1 MSARD
6 KSIRTSHQS
15 MAPPVST
22 GLLFCCVSVSGLETG
37 DTTMSAEFAPPSGVW
52 LPLIT
57 PFRDDRIDAASLR
70 RLIGHY
76 ADKPIDGLIVGATT
90 GEGLTLDD
98 AEIEQLVMVT
108 AAAQC
113 DFGLRVPL
121 YLGLSGSDTSKMV
134 KWLSRT
140 ADWPLDGYLIAC
152 PYYTRPSQHGLML
165 HFAALADAT
174 ARPIMI
180 YNIPY
185 RTGVNL
191 GNETMLRLAERSNI
205 VGVKD
210 CCGDTLQSVELLRK
224 RPRGFAVLTGEDALF
239 YGALMRGSDGGI
251 LASAHVQTEA
261 FANVRRHLLAGDQ
274 LRASAE
280 WRLLSDIPRLLFCE
294 PSPAP
299 LKYWLWR
306 SCLIDSPE
314 LRLPMTPIGSTLAGH
329 LDQRIS
335 RLKPAPYASRRAGE
349 PVC

>member
-1 MSARD
+1 M
-6 KSIRTSHQS
+6 
-15 MAPPVST
+15 P
-22 GLLFCCVSVSGLETG
+22 
-37 DTTMSAEFAPPSGVW
+37 AEFAPPCGVW

-57 PFRDDRIDAASLR
+57 PFRNDRIDAASLR

-76 ADKPIDGLIVGATT
+76 AGKPVDGLIVGATT
-90 GEGLTLDD
+90 GEGLTLDE
-98 AEIEQLVMVT
+98 AETEQVVMLT
-108 AAAQC
+108 AAAQH

-121 YLGLSGSDTSKMV
+121 YLGVSGSDTRKMV
-134 KWLSRT
+134 KWLHHT
-140 ADWPLDGYLIAC
+140 ADWPIDGYLIAC

-165 HFAALADAT
+165 HFAGLADAT

-210 CCGDTLQSVELLRK
+210 CCGDTLQTVDLLRK
-224 RPRGFAVLTGEDALF
+224 RPRSFAVLTGEDALF
-239 YGALMRGSDGGI
+239 YGALVRGSDGGI

-261 FANVRRHLLAGDQ
+261 FAKIRQLILAGDQ
-274 LRASAE
+274 LRASAA
-280 WRLLSDIPRLLFCE
+280 WRLLSEIPRLLFSE

-299 LKYWLWR
+299 LKYWLWQ
-306 SCLIDSPE
+306 SGLIDSPE
-314 LRLPMTPIGSTLAGH
+314 LRLPMTPITSELAGQ
-329 LDQRIS
+329 LDRLIS
-335 RLKPAPYASRRAGE
+335 RLKPDTYQHRPAAE

>member
-1 MSARD
+1 M
-6 KSIRTSHQS
+6 
-15 MAPPVST
+15 P
-22 GLLFCCVSVSGLETG
+22 
-37 DTTMSAEFAPPSGVW
+37 AEFSPPSGVW

-57 PFRDDRIDAASLR
+57 PFRHDRIDAASLR

-76 ADKPIDGLIVGATT
+76 AGKPVDGLIVGATT

-98 AEIEQLVMVT
+98 VEIEQLVMVT
-108 AAAQC
+108 AAAQR
-113 DFGLRVPL
+113 DFGLSVPL
-121 YLGLSGSDTSKMV
+121 FLGVCGSDTRKLA

-165 HFAALADAT
+165 HFTALAEST

-185 RTGVNL
+185 RTGINL
-191 GNETMLRLAERSNI
+191 GNETMLRLAERRNI

-239 YGALMRGSDGGI
+239 YGALVRGSDGGI
-251 LASAHVQTEA
+251 LASAHVRTEA
-261 FANVRRHLLAGDQ
+261 FAKVRQHMLAGDQ

-306 SCLIDSPE
+306 SGLIDSPE
-314 LRLPMTPIGSTLAGH
+314 LRLPMTPITRELAGQ

-335 RLKPAPYASRRAGE
+335 RLQPDTYTRLLAAD

>member
-1 MSARD
+1 
-6 KSIRTSHQS
+6 
-15 MAPPVST
+15 
-22 GLLFCCVSVSGLETG
+22 
-37 DTTMSAEFAPPSGVW
+37 MSAEFTPPGGVW

-57 PFRDDRIDAASLR
+57 PFRDGRIDAASLR

-76 ADKPIDGLIVGATT
+76 AGKPVDGLIVGATT

-98 AEIEQLVMVT
+98 AEIEQLVMLT

-113 DFGLRVPL
+113 DFGLSVPL
-121 YLGLSGSDTSKMV
+121 FLGVSGSVTSKLA
-134 KWLSRT
+134 KWLQHT

-152 PYYTRPSQHGLML
+152 PYYTRPSQAGLML
-165 HFAALADAT
+165 HFSALADAT

-239 YGALMRGSDGGI
+239 YGALVRGSDGGI
-251 LASAHVQTEA
+251 LASAHVETEA
-261 FANVRRHLLAGDQ
+261 FARVRQYMLAGDQ
-274 LRASAE
+274 LRASAQ
-280 WRLLSDIPRLLFCE
+280 WRLLSDIPRLLFSE

-306 SCLIDSPE
+306 SGLIDSPE
-314 LRLPMTPIGSTLAGH
+314 VRLPMTPISSELAGQ
-329 LDQRIS
+329 LDRRIS
-335 RLKPAPYASRRAGE
+335 HVKSVPYASRRETE

>member
-1 MSARD
+1 
-6 KSIRTSHQS
+6 
-15 MAPPVST
+15 
-22 GLLFCCVSVSGLETG
+22 
-37 DTTMSAEFAPPSGVW
+37 MSAEFTPPGGVW
-52 LPLIT
+52 MPLIT
-57 PFRDDRIDAASLR
+57 PFKDEAIDAASLR

-76 ADKPIDGLIVGATT
+76 ADKPVDGLIVGATT

-98 AEIEQLVMVT
+98 VEIEQLVMVT
-108 AAAQC
+108 ATAQR
-113 DFGLRVPL
+113 DFGLCVPL
-121 YLGLSGSDTSKMV
+121 YLGVSGSDTRKV
-134 KWLSRT
+134 AKWLSRT
-140 ADWPLDGYLIAC
+140 SNWPLDGYLIAC
-152 PYYTRPSQHGLML
+152 PYYTRPSQTGLML
-165 HFAALADAT
+165 HFERLADAT

-224 RPRGFAVLTGEDALF
+224 RPRGFAVLTGEDAQF

-251 LASAHVQTEA
+251 LAAAHVQTEA
-261 FANVRRHLLAGDQ
+261 FANVQRQLLAGDQ
-274 LRASAE
+274 LRASAQ
-280 WRLLSDIPRLLFCE
+280 WREIADIARLLFCE

-306 SCLIDSPE
+306 SGLIDSPE
-314 LRLPMTPIGSTLAGH
+314 LRLPMTPITNALASQ
-329 LDQRIS
+329 LDGRIS
-335 RLKPAPYASRRAGE
+335 HVKSVFYTRMQAGE